1 MSRNRTWAE
10 KKPSASKV
18 LGVFGLNYLST
29 EDDLWK
35 IFGQYGEI
43 EKVALPL
50 KRGELENKGFG
61 FITFNTQ
68 EEAAR
73 AKECLDGTGEQND
86 TFTNNSFLIILLQC
100 WLIDGSAL
108 ITLSPAAVIR
118 PPRVATVA
126 GKKRVIVSLRYLL

>member
-1 MSRNRTWAE
+1 M
-10 KKPSASKV
+10 
-18 LGVFGLNYLST
+18 NYLST

-73 AKECLDGTGEQND
+73 AKECLDGTGEWID
-86 TFTNNSFLIILLQC
+86 TFINNSFLIILL
-100 WLIDGSAL
+100 
-108 ITLSPAAVIR
+108 
-118 PPRVATVA
+118 
-126 GKKRVIVSLRYLL
+126 